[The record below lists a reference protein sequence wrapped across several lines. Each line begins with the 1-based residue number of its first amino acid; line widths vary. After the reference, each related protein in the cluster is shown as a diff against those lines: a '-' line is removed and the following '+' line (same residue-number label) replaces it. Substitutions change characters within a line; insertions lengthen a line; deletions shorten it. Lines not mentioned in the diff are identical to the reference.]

1 MLAMGAF
8 QPQRAAVFIVR
19 PLVERFDPK
28 LQDGC
33 RNRLYSRDDHSCRHN
48 GIRVH
53 RSEEWRQTSGGG
65 TVRSRFKRLYGPRP
79 KCSLG
84 FRKIKIGQL
93 KEGVDM
99 FYSDFRNKAI
109 DIEFALAYLRDQLEA
124 ELKGLRRS
132 ARR

>member
-1 MLAMGAF
+1 MLRCLLCDPSWNALTPSFKMGVVTGFTLAMITVADTTEFECIG
-8 QPQRAAVFIVR
+8 QKNGGKLPQEVPSEAD
-19 PLVERFDPK
+19 L
-28 LQDGC
+28 
-33 RNRLYSRDDHSCRHN
+33 RDCN
-48 GIRVH
+48 
-53 RSEEWRQTSGGG
+53 
-65 TVRSRFKRLYGPRP
+65 GPRP